1 MINYDKQFNARI
13 NKVIRNFNAKVRRLE
28 AQGIKHLPDTVSV
41 AEIKA
46 TYFERDSLKR
56 KLKQLERFNTR
67 GAEEIVELQGG
78 AKATKWEIETLKS
91 DIKYLKNYYS
101 KKIDTYGN
109 IIPTSLG
116 VKQSVSYA
124 RMGDAKYENL
134 KVLRGSLDK
143 DITSME
149 QTTYNRFRRK
159 IGAQMRRKN
168 KQDYIF
174 WSNYLTFLEDVGYKA
189 DIDPELID
197 RVKHKI
203 LEMDI
208 KDFMEL
214 YEKEEAILDIVDYY
228 NIQKIKAGGFSRKKN
243 KQGYS
248 EVDTINELYKTLDL
262 MIDDDFN
269 INRDIVQ

>member
-13 NKVIRNFNAKVRRLE
+13 NKVVRNFNSKVRRLE
-28 AQGIKHLPDTVSV
+28 SQGIKHLPSTISV

-56 KLKQLERFNTR
+56 KLKQLERFNSR
-67 GAEEIVELQGG
+67 GAEEIIELQGG

-91 DIKYLKNYYS
+91 DIAYLKRYYS
-101 KKIDTYGN
+101 KKIDTYGS

-134 KVLRGSLDK
+134 KVLRKSLDK

-149 QTTYNRFRRK
+149 QSNYNRFRQRV
-159 IGAQMRRKN
+159 GAQMRRKN
-168 KQDYIF
+168 RQDYIF
-174 WSNYLTFLEDVGYKA
+174 WANYLTFLEDVAYKA
-189 DIDPELID
+189 DVDPELLD
-197 RVKHKI
+197 RVKNKI
-203 LEMDI
+203 SEMDI
-208 KDFMEL
+208 NDFMEL

-228 NIQKIKAGGFSRKKN
+228 NIQKMKAGGFSKKKN

-248 EVDTINELYKTLDL
+248 EIDTINELFKTLDL